1 MVINETSSKGQHSHS
16 TPPLY
21 GPRYVIP
28 SPASAMA
35 IEENPLFR
43 ALNPWASTF
52 TAPVAFSCLVIVSWF
67 FRHQH
72 WSSCS
77 SRCYCQSIPPL
88 IVDCSRAASLPDVCQ
103 RNTDLGFDST
113 FFAVFVDSTW
123 HISSRKFFF
132 GRNRKYQTILYISEV
147 LELHLHGWTWIVRY
161 EKQ

>member
-1 MVINETSSKGQHSHS
+1 MYVYIYIIVCGHQWDFIQGS
-16 TPPLY
+16 TFTFNTTIVWSQICDSIAFAL
-21 GPRYVIP
+21 
-28 SPASAMA
+28 S

-123 HISSRKFFF
+123 HISSRKFCF
-132 GRNRKYQTILYISEV
+132 GRNRKYQTIQSYTYL
-147 LELHLHGWTWIVRY
+147 RF
-161 EKQ
+161 